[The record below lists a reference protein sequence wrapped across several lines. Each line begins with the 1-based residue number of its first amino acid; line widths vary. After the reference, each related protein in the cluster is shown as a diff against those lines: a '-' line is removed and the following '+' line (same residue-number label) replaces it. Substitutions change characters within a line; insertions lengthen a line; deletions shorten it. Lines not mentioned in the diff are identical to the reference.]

1 MRITR
6 RGLFQSAPVSWRA
19 GPILPGGVVIAGARQ
34 ALTGPTVRAAIAP
47 NVLSL
52 RETADLPLPRLQVP
66 PETLIL

>member
-1 MRITR
+1 M
-6 RGLFQSAPVSWRA
+6 
-19 GPILPGGVVIAGARQ
+19 IAGARQ